1 MKEQVLVIEDDHAL
15 NEHVCEMLTDSGYR
29 VSNAFTGEDGL
40 RIFSKIKPDF
50 VLLDVFMPG
59 KDGLETLLE
68 MRREFPE
75 TKIIVTSG
83 KQHLLSGQSLKM
95 AEKIGA
101 DATLAKPFTGKELLS
116 QVRLLSKAAK
126 AEVSERKSSKA

>member
-1 MKEQVLVIEDDHAL
+1 MQQVLVVEDDHAL
-15 NEHVCEMLTDSGYR
+15 NEHVCEMLTDAGYR

-40 RIFSKIKPDF
+40 RIFRKIRPDY

-68 MRREFPE
+68 IRREFPE
-75 TKIIVTSG
+75 AKIIVTSG
-83 KQHLLSGQSLKM
+83 KQHLLGGQSLKM

-101 DATLAKPFTGKELLS
+101 DSILPKPFTGKELLA
-116 QVRLLSKAAK
+116 QLGRLAEPVKA
-126 AEVSERKSSKA
+126 